1 MAEHNSVCL
10 FIPQS
15 HKFRLI
21 LATSKNDFLPW
32 LTLTCDSIKLQM
44 FVRAAVGIVCIFLTP
59 LHSGSIFPCLWR
71 SVMQVVTGNAPS
83 FCYEGERRVHNSFVL
98 FVTWVTSPSI
108 IRIHFF
114 SGLLPPLDPAEDSVS
129 ALHQESAVRHIAHQP
144 EPLPVLPPQEVHLG
158 RNEQRR

>member
-1 MAEHNSVCL
+1 MAERNSVCL

-83 FCYEGERRVHNSFVL
+83 FCYEGFFCSLRDLGNIAIYYNSNPFLFRASSAARSSRRF
-98 FVTWVTSPSI
+98 SI
-108 IRIHFF
+108 GPAPRI
-114 SGLLPPLDPAEDSVS
+114 SS
-129 ALHQESAVRHIAHQP
+129 APYCASTGTAASTAASRSASRQA
-144 EPLPVLPPQEVHLG
+144 
-158 RNEQRR
+158 